1 MKIETGSTIEKSNPT
16 DARAPRPR
24 TRKDLKKS
32 LVLSVLFTLATLL
45 AFAPSAFAS
54 EDLAWYEK
62 IDVSGDF
69 RARDELFVIDDGDDR
84 NRLRY
89 RLRVGAKTD
98 INDHVQ
104 LGFRLATGSLVNSR
118 NQTLGSGNDFDP
130 DGVFIDKAYITL
142 KPHGAEKPMFGDS
155 LAVTFG
161 KMSNPLKAKG
171 VGPSILIWDGDQM
184 PEGVALSWG
193 ASPRDGWSTNLDVGY
208 FVIDENSSDPAK
220 DPAVI
225 AVQLDD
231 KIEIN
236 DEITFN
242 SHLSY
247 QAFRKLDADF
257 FDRVTDGDG
266 SGYNGN
272 TDSLSSNNHI
282 DLIEFQGGTTLKLV
296 DNWPITIWGNVV
308 YNFSADSVGGGN
320 GKQNLGYGVGVEA
333 GDKKAC
339 ARVGVAYYE
348 LEADAVPANLHD
360 SDVFDGR
367 SNGKSWQVYV
377 KRQILENTDFTIES
391 FFSEPLDDD
400 VIAFQE
406 AAPNDRVRIRFDIT
420 VKF

>member
-1 MKIETGSTIEKSNPT
+1 MCI
-16 DARAPRPR
+16 
-24 TRKDLKKS
+24 
-32 LVLSVLFTLATLL
+32 
-45 AFAPSAFAS
+45 
-54 EDLAWYEK
+54 
-62 IDVSGDF
+62 
-69 RARDELFVIDDGDDR
+69 RDR
-84 NRLRY
+84 
-89 RLRVGAKTD
+89 
-98 INDHVQ
+98 
-104 LGFRLATGSLVNSR
+104 
-118 NQTLGSGNDFDP
+118 
-130 DGVFIDKAYITL
+130 
-142 KPHGAEKPMFGDS
+142 
-155 LAVTFG
+155 
-161 KMSNPLKAKG
+161 
-171 VGPSILIWDGDQM
+171 
-184 PEGVALSWG
+184 
-193 ASPRDGWSTNLDVGY
+193 
-208 FVIDENSSDPAK
+208 DPAK

-367 SNGKSWQVYV
+367 SNGKSWQVYL
-377 KRQILENTDFTIES
+377 KRQIFENTDFTIES

-400 VIAFQE
+400 VVAFQE
-406 AAPNDRVRIRFDIT
+406 AAPNDRVRIRFDVT